1 MSQTQQIVTCV
12 AHKRGR
18 FLICSRSNTTF
29 VMAAFPVVLM
39 DIYKHLA
46 KEDLEYYRESREKM
60 FGTSLEDVS
69 LTRIMPIHMSHICM
83 KGPAAAVGYV

>member
-1 MSQTQQIVTCV
+1 
-12 AHKRGR
+12 
-18 FLICSRSNTTF
+18 
-29 VMAAFPVVLM
+29 MAAFPVVLM

-69 LTRIMPIHMSHICM
+69 LTRIMPIYLPHICM
-83 KGPAAAVGYV
+83 KGPIAAEGHV

>member
-1 MSQTQQIVTCV
+1 
-12 AHKRGR
+12 
-18 FLICSRSNTTF
+18 
-29 VMAAFPVVLM
+29 MAAFPVVLM

-69 LTRIMPIHMSHICM
+69 LTRITSLTF
-83 KGPAAAVGYV
+83 A